1 MTSNYFNMS
10 ALSASPFVRWPFLIL
25 YYEIVRAAL
34 GLSYTMIYG
43 FIAVMFLLRTR
54 IEDML
59 LVFFGVTIF
68 SYVSGQEVEANH
80 YMSFVFGFMVLL
92 LLKKAHETVYG
103 DINRKTYKN
112 THRD

>member
-1 MTSNYFNMS
+1 MTSKYFNIS
-10 ALSASPFVRWPFLIL
+10 ALSTSPFVRWPLLIL
-25 YYEIVRAAL
+25 YYELVRTVL
-34 GLSYTMIYG
+34 GLSYAVIYG

-68 SYVSGQEVEANH
+68 SYISGQDVEANH

-92 LLKKAHETVYG
+92 LLKKIHETAYDDV
-103 DINRKTYKN
+103 NRKAYKN